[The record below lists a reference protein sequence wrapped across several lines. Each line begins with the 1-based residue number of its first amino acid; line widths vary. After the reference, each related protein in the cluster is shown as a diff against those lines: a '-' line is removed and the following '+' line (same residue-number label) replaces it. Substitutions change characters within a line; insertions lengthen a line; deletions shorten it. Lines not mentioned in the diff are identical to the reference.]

1 MYKEFK
7 EKLKQNLTE
16 NGAAL
21 IGFCELPKSEQM
33 GEFTHAVSIA
43 YKLSDTVLKTIEN
56 EPSIM
61 YFHHYRTVNTKLDLL
76 ALSVV
81 SAIEEQ
87 GFLALPIAASQ
98 SLNTNKNEYCG
109 VFSHKTAARLSGLG
123 FIGKN
128 GLLITKEYGSK
139 IRLCTV
145 LTNMPLKADRNI
157 VLEDCGECEICKN
170 LCPAKAIYGTNFSL
184 ERGRDSVLDAKKC
197 SLHMKK
203 AYMHIGRGSVC
214 GLCIKNCPKNKL

>member
-7 EKLKQNLTE
+7 ENLKEKLLE

-21 IGFCELPKSEQM
+21 VGFCELAETEKI
-33 GEFTHAVSIA
+33 GEFTHAVSMA
-43 YKLSDTVLKTIEN
+43 YKLSDTVLKTIEK

-76 ALSVV
+76 SLLAVDL
-81 SAIEEQ
+81 IEKQ

-98 SLNTNKNEYCG
+98 SLNTNKDEYCA

-128 GLLITKEYGSK
+128 GLLITKEFGSK

-145 LTNMPLKADRNI
+145 LTNMPLKAEKEI
-157 VLEDCGECEICKN
+157 ITEDCGNCEICKN
-170 LCPAKAIYGTNFSL
+170 ACPANAIFGTNFD
-184 ERGRDSVLDAKKC
+184 ETKGRGSVLDPKLC
-197 SLHMKK
+197 SNFMKN

-214 GLCIKNCPKNKL
+214 GLCIKNCPKNNL

>member
-1 MYKEFK
+1 MYKELKENLK
-7 EKLKQNLTE
+7 EKLFE
-16 NGAAL
+16 NGASL
-21 IGFCELPKSEQM
+21 VGFCELPDSKKM

-43 YKLSDTVLKTIEN
+43 YKLSDTVLKTIEK

-76 ALSVV
+76 SLLAVDL
-81 SAIEEQ
+81 IEKQ

-98 SLNTNKNEYCG
+98 SLNTNKEAYCG
-109 VFSHKTAARLSGLG
+109 IFSHKTAARLSGLG

-128 GLLITKEYGSK
+128 GLLITKEFGSK

-145 LTNMPLKADRNI
+145 LTNMPLKAEKEI
-157 VLEDCGECEICKN
+157 ITEDCGNCEICKN
-170 LCPAKAIYGTNFSL
+170 ACPANAIFGTNFDVNK
-184 ERGRDSVLDAKKC
+184 GRNSVLDPELC
-197 SLHMKK
+197 SKYMKT

-214 GLCIKNCPKNKL
+214 GLCIKNCPKNNL

>member
-1 MYKEFK
+1 MNKNFK
-7 EKLKQNLTE
+7 ENLKQKLYE

-21 IGFCELPKSEQM
+21 VGFCELPKELKK

-56 EPSIM
+56 EPSII

-76 ALSVV
+76 ALLAV
-81 SAIEEQ
+81 SEIEKE

-145 LTNMPLKADRNI
+145 LTNMPLKAENELLND
-157 VLEDCGECEICKN
+157 DCGDCMICKN
-170 LCPAKAIYGTNFSL
+170 ACPAGAIFGANFIV
-184 ERGRDSVLDAKKC
+184 EKGRSSVLDPHKC
-197 SLHMKK
+197 SEHMKK